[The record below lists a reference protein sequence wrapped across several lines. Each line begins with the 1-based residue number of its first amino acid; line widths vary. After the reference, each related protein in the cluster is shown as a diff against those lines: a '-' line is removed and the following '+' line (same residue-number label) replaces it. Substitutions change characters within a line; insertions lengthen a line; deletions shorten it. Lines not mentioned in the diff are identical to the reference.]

1 MRLWR
6 CRACKINQKTKR
18 APFLDLFKR
27 ESPGTRGQARA
38 HRRDTRKGDKQRKG
52 KSQRGRRRAA
62 RQTRRACFE
71 EKQRRTVEPK
81 GNVNSKGKA
90 QLAAGARRTASGF
103 GFDCLL
109 SDTEIKGITWA
120 DPAPAAAQTG
130 TSSRAPAHC
139 SQFAAGLFR
148 FGPAALGLAGL
159 GGWLMAAAV
168 MWMFCAYA
176 GCAYC
181 GIPYGSAAYI
191 VVGAAA
197 K

>member
-109 SDTEIKGITWA
+109 SDTKEIT
-120 DPAPAAAQTG
+120 D
-130 TSSRAPAHC
+130 H
-139 SQFAAGLFR
+139 
-148 FGPAALGLAGL
+148 L
-159 GGWLMAAAV
+159 GGPGTGSGADWNIVSSAGSLLPIRSRFVSLWAR
-168 MWMFCAYA
+168 CA
-176 GCAYC
+176 
-181 GIPYGSAAYI
+181 SS
-191 VVGAAA
+191 